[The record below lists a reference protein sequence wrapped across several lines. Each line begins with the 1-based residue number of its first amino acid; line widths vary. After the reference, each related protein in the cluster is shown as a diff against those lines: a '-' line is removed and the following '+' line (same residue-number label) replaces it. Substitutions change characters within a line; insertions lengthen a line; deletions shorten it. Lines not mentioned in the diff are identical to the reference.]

1 LVGQRTLKE
10 KNAMA
15 YIHGAVS
22 VPELAG
28 TPDFGEPIAIAPPV
42 TGTRLKTV
50 LALPGFR
57 FADNKLQPEHVQAIK
72 DFAKVVAA
80 DKTAGRIL
88 RFVGHTDSAGPAKVN
103 LRLGFGRAQLA
114 LMRMTEELEALGE
127 FGIKTLLMTQGEA
140 TRLGDNRTAA
150 GRATN
155 RGVAIVFERPAPPC
169 SPSGSGAL
177 HGFADARA
185 RVPDIRPGRASDLNL
200 DRFEFKLALVPP
212 QHRAAIDAL
221 AKRIIDAAVHIVS
234 GPLGRV
240 ELFGHADFIGERGY
254 NNPLGLLRAKAVR
267 NALIATLEKKMRG
280 VTSRIEIDA
289 FSLGEDYP
297 VDASDRSDEGRA
309 RSRRVQVY
317 AFLVPW
323 VRFPHEI
330 THDPGG
336 NKKPPEPPPP
346 PPDPDI
352 DAILRMKIPNAPRKC
367 VNVYDVVVKLL
378 RKILDRLLDRSPIP
392 RRFHKKVR
400 ELAEKRARDF
410 RDDLIE
416 QGLKEIGLEGQV
428 NVAARKLVVHA
439 MQQACI

>member
-1 LVGQRTLKE
+1 
-10 KNAMA
+10 MA
-15 YIHGAVS
+15 YIHGAGSVS
-22 VPELAG
+22 ELAE
-28 TPDFGEPIAIAPPV
+28 TSDFGEPIVITTPV
-42 TGTRLKTV
+42 TQTRLKTV
-50 LALPGFR
+50 LALPGFK
-57 FADNKLQPEHVQAIK
+57 FADNKLRPEHVKAIK

-80 DKTAGRIL
+80 DKSADRSL
-88 RFVGHTDSAGPAKVN
+88 RFVGHTDSAGPLKVN
-103 LRLGFGRAQLA
+103 LRLGFGRAQIA
-114 LMRMTEELEALGE
+114 LLQMTDELDALGDS
-127 FGIKTLLMTQGEA
+127 GVDMLIMTQGSA
-140 TRLGDNRTAA
+140 TRLGDNRTAV

-169 SPSGSGAL
+169 GTSGGGGL
-177 HGFADARA
+177 HGFADTRA
-185 RVPDIRPGRASDLNL
+185 RLPDIRPRRRADLNL
-200 DRFEFKLALVPP
+200 DQFEFKLALVPA

-221 AKRIIDAAVHIVS
+221 AKRIIDAALHIVS

-280 VTSRIEIDA
+280 VTSRIEIDP

-297 VDASDRSDEGRA
+297 VDPTDRSDGGRA

-323 VRFPHEI
+323 VPFPHEI
-330 THDPGG
+330 TNDPGG
-336 NKKPPEPPPP
+336 NKGPPEPPPP

-367 VNVYDVVVKLL
+367 VKVYDEVVKFL
-378 RKILDRLLDRSPIP
+378 RKLLDRLLDRSPIP

-400 ELAEKRARDF
+400 ELAEKRAADF

-428 NVAARKLVVHA
+428 KVAARKLVVHA